1 MPLSFRDQAE
11 MPHFVTI
18 AKFLNTQDAD
28 ALKLALDRLTCTR
41 KHLYYGKEER
51 HCALYYCDFSTTN
64 T

>member
-1 MPLSFRDQAE
+1 

-18 AKFLNTQDAD
+18 AKFLNTEDTD
-28 ALKLALDRLTCTR
+28 ALKLAFDALTWTR
-41 KHLYYGKEER
+41 KNLYYGKVER